1 MKLVKGYALIKQTE
15 LDDALKN
22 AEVEGAK
29 KGEKSSKAR
38 IVELEKG
45 LEKKTREL
53 EKANDKHEL
62 ELEKINDNHNATT
75 SKLNRK
81 IEIAETKVDILEK
94 ERDEV
99 RDVVKQQ
106 LDNDDKEMVL
116 DARKDSLDSKEA
128 ALKDRE
134 NKLESKE
141 EGRYKTG
148 YADGV
153 ADGVRKISEIT
164 QKDRDNAMKIA
175 MVSAASHTP
184 LQNIKEINSEYRLTA
199 GTEDSED

>member
-15 LDDALKN
+15 LDEALKN
-22 AEVEGAK
+22 AEKTGAE

-45 LEKKTREL
+45 LDKKTKELEKTQEKHSAEVEKLNDNHDLKVSKLNRQL
-53 EKANDKHEL
+53 EKANATVEVL
-62 ELEKINDNHNATT
+62 EAD
-75 SKLNRK
+75 
-81 IEIAETKVDILEK
+81 
-94 ERDEV
+94 RDEA
-99 RDVVKQQ
+99 REVVAQSMK
-106 LDNDDKEMVL
+106 NDDKAEVL
-116 DARKDSLDSKEA
+116 ATRKESLDEKEA
-128 ALKDRE
+128 SLKDRE

-184 LQNIKEINSEYRLTA
+184 LANIKEINSEYRLTEGA
-199 GTEDSED
+199 EKSED